1 MITLNCAFANSATEA
16 QLASGDDPWSKTYVF
31 QFDHDTFYVPA
42 VWVAGDTHST
52 VPEINQLNM
61 PPDGSTFK
69 VKKYLIFGPMGTGLN
84 LDTRDMPFEEVL
96 ALSTPRFVAG
106 KGFLVDGI
114 MLHNNFHDTSASSFC
129 SSSFWQE
136 AISKGRASGGEC
148 WVECDLK
155 VYHKVDPSGSGCRG
169 HLASHIGYSFEYNWD
184 GRYVDP
190 ATWEEQGRR
199 VQQLLDW
206 LKTPPN
212 QRPKF
217 LPDLP
222 TKEKP

>member
-1 MITLNCAFANSATEA
+1 MHCHRN
-16 QLASGDDPWSKTYVF
+16 
-31 QFDHDTFYVPA
+31 
-42 VWVAGDTHST
+42 
-52 VPEINQLNM
+52 
-61 PPDGSTFK
+61 
-69 VKKYLIFGPMGTGLN
+69 
-84 LDTRDMPFEEVL
+84 
-96 ALSTPRFVAG
+96 
-106 KGFLVDGI
+106 
-114 MLHNNFHDTSASSFC
+114 TS
-129 SSSFWQE
+129 
-136 AISKGRASGGEC
+136 
-148 WVECDLK
+148 
-155 VYHKVDPSGSGCRG
+155 G